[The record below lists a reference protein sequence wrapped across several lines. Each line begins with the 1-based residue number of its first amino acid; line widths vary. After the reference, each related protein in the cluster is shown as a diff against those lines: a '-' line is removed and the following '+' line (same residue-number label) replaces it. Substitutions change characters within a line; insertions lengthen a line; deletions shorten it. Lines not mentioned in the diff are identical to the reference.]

1 MANTALTASIIAREA
16 LVMLENQLGILNTL
30 YRAHEDEFAKSVNG
44 YRVGDSISIRR
55 PADFTVRT
63 GATASIQ
70 DVIEGSVTLQVS
82 QQVGVDFQF
91 TSTELTMKIED
102 LSERVIRPAMSTI
115 VNEIARD
122 CFSQFYQ
129 AVYEW
134 VGTPG
139 QTVDAFSDFAKAP
152 ERLDIMAVPQD
163 NRQAGM
169 HPTDY
174 WGLIGAQTSLFV
186 QDIARPAFREGAMG
200 NVAGLDTYMS
210 QVLPTHTV
218 TAATAMN
225 IPSGAVSYDTAKNT
239 WTQTVAATGITGAT
253 ATLNAGDV
261 FTLPNTFKV
270 NPKTKVSTG
279 VLQQFVITTSVTA
292 SGGNATVT
300 FAPPMITSGPH
311 QTVTAST
318 GGAATFVGTASTA
331 YRQNLAY
338 HKNAFALAVVPMDLP
353 PGAYGAARDTYKGFS
368 ARVIPFYDGTNDI
381 SKWRLDILYGRRTID
396 PRLAVRFS
404 GS

>member
-1 MANTALTASIIAREA
+1 MANTALTADIIAREA
-16 LVMLENQLGILNTL
+16 LVMLENNLGVLGTF
-30 YRAHEDEFAKSVNG
+30 YRAHEDEFAKTVNG
-44 YRVGDSISIRR
+44 YKVGDTISIRR

-63 GATASIQ
+63 GATLSTQ
-70 DVIEGSVTLQVS
+70 DVIEGKVTLQVA
-82 QQVGVDFQF
+82 QQIGVDFQF
-91 TSTELTMKIED
+91 TSTELTMKIEE

-115 VNEIARD
+115 VNEMARD
-122 CFSQFYQ
+122 CFVQFYQ

-139 QTVDAFSDFAKAP
+139 NTIDSFADFAKGP
-152 ERLDIMAVPQD
+152 ERMDIMAIPTD
-163 NRQAGM
+163 MRQAAL

-174 WGLIGAQTSLFV
+174 WGLVGSQTALFV
-186 QDIARPAFREGAMG
+186 NSIAQPAFREGEMG

-218 TAATAMN
+218 TAATAMT
-225 IPSGAVSYDTAKNT
+225 IPSGAVTYDTAKNT
-239 WTQTVAATGITGAT
+239 WTQSVAATGITAAT

-270 NPKTKVSTG
+270 NPKTKASTG
-279 VLQQFVITTSVTA
+279 VLQQFVITTAVTA
-292 SGGNATVT
+292 SGGNATVV
-300 FAPPMITSGPH
+300 FSPPMITSGPH

-318 GGAATFVGTASTA
+318 GGAATFVGTVSTA
-331 YRQNLAY
+331 YRQNLMY
-338 HKNAFALAVVPMDLP
+338 HKNAFALAIVPMDLP
-353 PGAYGAARDTYKGFS
+353 PGAYQAARQSYKGFS

-381 SKWRLDILYGRRTID
+381 SKWRLDLLYGRRCID
-396 PRLAVRFS
+396 PRLAVRVS